1 MGHLREYMARTKG
14 FGIFSKLAPPPNADS
29 FGAVSCS
36 IYNTIF
42 SEKLSGQGLCY
53 IPTARHFYAYFP
65 VSDCREGGIKSFYLA
80 LFILDKPHFS
90 QNCKYSNRYVS
101 YSCPRREAGRD
112 FNMPQ
117 TILERKFFQL
127 SSGTD
132 CNYKGLF
139 FKPVPERRQ
148 GLFCIPGITYTK

>member
-1 MGHLREYMARTKG
+1 MAHLRKYMARREG
-14 FGIFSKLAPPPNADS
+14 FGIFSKLTPPPDADR
-29 FGAVSCS
+29 FGAVSGP

-42 SEKLSGQGLCY
+42 SEKLSGKSLCY
-53 IPTARHFYAYFP
+53 ILTARHFYAYFP
-65 VSDCREGGIKSFYLA
+65 VSDFREGGIEFFYLA
-80 LFILDKPHFS
+80 LFILNKSHFS
-90 QNCKYSNRYVS
+90 QNCKYNNRYVS
-101 YSCPRREAGRD
+101 YSLSRREAGRD